1 MVFNKTWKSLLFLI
15 LYFLSRSFDKTPH
28 EQKNDRIYEMFAIT
42 ITQLTVSRKMATI
55 FNR

>member
-1 MVFNKTWKSLLFLI
+1 MVFNETWKSLLFLI

-42 ITQLTVSRKMATI
+42 ITQ
-55 FNR
+55 